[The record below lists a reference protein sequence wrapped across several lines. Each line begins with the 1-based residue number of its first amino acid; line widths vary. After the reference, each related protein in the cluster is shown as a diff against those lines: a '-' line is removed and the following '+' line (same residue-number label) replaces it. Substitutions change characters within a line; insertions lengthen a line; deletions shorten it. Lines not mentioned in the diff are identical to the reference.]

1 MTEPDAQAGGSQH
14 LLDNTGIHA
23 ALDRLAEQIAKRFGE
38 ADDLCLI
45 GVRRRGDVLA
55 GRLRDRLQILLSA
68 DIPTGS
74 LDITLYRDDFDSM
87 SRDPIISESDIP
99 FQLDGR
105 TVILVDDVIFT
116 GRTVRA
122 ALDEILDLGRPD
134 RVALA
139 VLIDR
144 GGRELP
150 IAADLIGRHDRD
162 RRRGRSAR
170 TPQRDRWQRCGDPA
184 PRGRLKSMSAPSGS
198 LRIDV
203 DPSRIEANLRA
214 FARIGYSR
222 DGGMN
227 RLAFSRN
234 DLRARQYLLHLLQT
248 LGASARIDGFGN
260 VFGRVEGSEP
270 ESAAAV
276 GRLAPGRCPGGWTF
290 RWLGRGRRRTRSP
303 FGTARAGITPRHP
316 IELVSF
322 ACEESSR
329 FGRGTLGSGI
339 VAGAFDPD
347 EVLSLTDAHGT
358 RLERVLER
366 AGLDPNELAEARRAS
381 GDFLAYLEMHIE
393 QGRVLEEVGKVV
405 GVVEG
410 IAAPTRFRV
419 HVQGQAD
426 HSGATPMTLRRD
438 ALTGAAEIILA
449 VERHARAAGN
459 VVGTVGVATVE
470 PGAMNVVPGRVTL
483 AVDIRSIDASAKAAV
498 VRQIRD
504 DIEATARARN
514 LKTRWSY

>member
-1 MTEPDAQAGGSQH
+1 
-14 LLDNTGIHA
+14 
-23 ALDRLAEQIAKRFGE
+23 
-38 ADDLCLI
+38 
-45 GVRRRGDVLA
+45 
-55 GRLRDRLQILLSA
+55 
-68 DIPTGS
+68 
-74 LDITLYRDDFDSM
+74 
-87 SRDPIISESDIP
+87 
-99 FQLDGR
+99 
-105 TVILVDDVIFT
+105 
-116 GRTVRA
+116 
-122 ALDEILDLGRPD
+122 
-134 RVALA
+134 
-139 VLIDR
+139 
-144 GGRELP
+144 
-150 IAADLIGRHDRD
+150 
-162 RRRGRSAR
+162 
-170 TPQRDRWQRCGDPA
+170 
-184 PRGRLKSMSAPSGS
+184 MSAPSGS

-260 VFGRVEGSEP
+260 VFGRVDGSEP
-270 ESAAAV
+270 SLPPLLVGSHLDAVPAGGRFDGSVGVAAALEV
-276 GRLAPGRCPGGWTF
+276 LSVLREHR
-290 RWLGRGRRRTRSP
+290 
-303 FGTARAGITPRHP
+303 ITPRHP

-339 VAGAFDPD
+339 VAGAFDPN
-347 EVLSLTDAHGT
+347 EVLNLTDAHGT

-381 GDFLAYLEMHIE
+381 GDYLAYLEMHIE

-483 AVDIRSIDASAKAAV
+483 AVDVRSIDASAKAAV

-514 LKTRWSY
+514 LKIDVELLTDEEPVRLDRHVIETLDRMCALRETPSLHIMSGAGHDAMHIARLCPAGMILVPSRNGISHHRDEWTEIEHVVAGTQVFVDAALEIATNGIPRD